1 MKKLIF
7 SAFTFVMIS
16 AVAANAQVAPQDR
29 PETTQEQTTQDQ
41 DRPAFDSGQEMRTE
55 VQMSEL
61 PEAISSKLQE
71 DEYQDWTPTASYLV
85 RDENEETVYHID
97 LQKEDEMKTVK
108 FDSEGNK
115 IDKDHDK
122 DHDKDQE

>member
-7 SAFTFVMIS
+7 SAFTLVMLS
-16 AVAANAQVAPQDR
+16 AVAVNAQVAPQDR
-29 PETTQEQTTQDQ
+29 PATETETEVQDQ
-41 DRPAFDSGQEMRTE
+41 DRPAADSPQEMRTE

-71 DEYQDWTPTASYLV
+71 DEYQEWTPTASYLV

-115 IDKDHDK
+115 IDKDK
-122 DHDKDQE
+122 DEDQE